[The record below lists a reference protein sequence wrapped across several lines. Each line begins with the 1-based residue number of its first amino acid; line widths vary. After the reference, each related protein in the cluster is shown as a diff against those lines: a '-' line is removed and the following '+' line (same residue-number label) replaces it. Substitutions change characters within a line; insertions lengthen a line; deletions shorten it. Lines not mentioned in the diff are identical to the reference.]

1 MDSKSNTPRS
11 FVEVDLDI
19 IESLKAKGFDNIQFH
34 LQLTNDRSQATVE
47 LIPTKGQD
55 FELTSV
61 ALNSSELLDYL
72 ERGSGM
78 ARYVVEESWL
88 LRTGERGLKSE
99 V

>member
-1 MDSKSNTPRS
+1 M
-11 FVEVDLDI
+11 EVDLDI

-34 LQLTNDRSQATVE
+34 LQLTNNRSQATVE

-61 ALNSSELLDYL
+61 ALNSSEILDYV
-72 ERGSGM
+72 EGGMGM

-88 LRTGERGLKSE
+88 LRMGEEGLRSD

>member
-1 MDSKSNTPRS
+1 M
-11 FVEVDLDI
+11 EVDLDI

-47 LIPTKGQD
+47 ILPTKGQD

-61 ALNSSELLDYL
+61 ALNSSEILDYL
-72 ERGSGM
+72 EGGTGM
-78 ARYVVEESWL
+78 ARYVIDGDWI
-88 LRTGERGLKSE
+88 LRTGEGGLKSE

>member
-1 MDSKSNTPRS
+1 MNSKNNTPRS
-11 FVEVDLDI
+11 FVEVDLNI

-88 LRTGERGLKSE
+88 SE

>member
-1 MDSKSNTPRS
+1 VGSKNNTPRS

-34 LQLTNDRSQATVE
+34 LQLTNDRAQATVE

-61 ALNSSELLDYL
+61 ALNSSEILDYL
-72 ERGSGM
+72 EGGSGM
-78 ARYVVEESWL
+78 ARYVIDGDWI
-88 LRTGERGLKSE
+88 LRMGEVGLRSE

>member
-1 MDSKSNTPRS
+1 MDSKNNTPRS

-34 LQLTNDRSQATVE
+34 LQLTNDHSQATVE
-47 LIPTKGQD
+47 ILPTKGQD

-61 ALNSSELLDYL
+61 ALNSSEILDYL
-72 ERGSGM
+72 EGGTGR
-78 ARYVVEESWL
+78 ARYVVDEAL
-88 LRTGERGLKSE
+88 LMRTGDGSLKPE

>member
-1 MDSKSNTPRS
+1 M
-11 FVEVDLDI
+11 EVDLDI

-61 ALNSSELLDYL
+61 ALNSSEILDYL
-72 ERGSGM
+72 EGGSGM
-78 ARYVVEESWL
+78 ARSVVEECWRSD
-88 LRTGERGLKSE
+88 

>member
-1 MDSKSNTPRS
+1 M
-11 FVEVDLDI
+11 EVDLDI

-88 LRTGERGLKSE
+88 SE

>member
-11 FVEVDLDI
+11 FVDVNLDI

-34 LQLTNDRSQATVE
+34 LQLTNNRSQATVE

-61 ALNSSELLDYL
+61 ALNSPEILDYL
-72 ERGSGM
+72 EGGTGM